1 MFNRERGSGGKEA
14 SRRNCCLKKEFIRPG
29 DGNGAGEGRARAK
42 PLRWEEERGAGEV
55 DNNRVEW
62 RKSGVRSDQ

>member
-1 MFNRERGSGGKEA
+1 M
-14 SRRNCCLKKEFIRPG
+14 KKEFIRPG